1 MFLTLEIAPDGARQP
16 LADVLQHVP
25 WNQQGLIAAI
35 AQQHDT
41 GEVLML
47 AWMNSTALAETL
59 ETGRACYWS
68 RTHKRLW
75 RKGETSGNV
84 QRVIGARLDCDGDAV
99 LLMVDQSGG
108 ACHTGRRSCFYNVI
122 EGDEVVVLGNSQVTE

>member
-1 MFLTLEIAPDGARQP
+1 
-16 LADVLQHVP
+16 
-25 WNQQGLIAAI
+25 
-35 AQQHDT
+35 
-41 GEVLML
+41 ML

>member
-1 MFLTLEIAPDGARQP
+1 MFLTLEIAPDGARKP

-59 ETGRACYWS
+59 KTGRACYWS